1 MVVGVWRTALR
12 WLAVLASLG
21 MWLVLVM
28 GAAVTNTG
36 SAQGCGRSWPLC
48 NGQFVPEF
56 TVETAIEYSH
66 RAVTGI
72 EGLLIVAL
80 SVAML
85 VWWRGDREV
94 QVLVP
99 LMLGALVL
107 QAGLGAAAVMMP
119 QSPAV
124 LASHFGISL
133 VAFASTF
140 LSTVVVFERTADST
154 SLRPRPVLG
163 EVSRGLRW
171 AVLGSGVYVL
181 GVVYLGAFMRHSGVS
196 LACADWPLCNGQVI
210 PPLSGP
216 TGIAFAHRVAALG
229 AVLILGSLSAKTRLI
244 DGIGPLALGAFVLAV
259 LQGISGA
266 LVVSTQLGLFSTLAH
281 AGIMALLFAAL
292 ALLTR
297 AVLLP
302 VRGATERSETVTIR
316 PRTSVA

>member
-1 MVVGVWRTALR
+1 MVLGIWRTALR
-12 WLAVLASLG
+12 GLAVLASLG

-48 NGQFVPEF
+48 NGEFVPEF

-85 VWWRGDREV
+85 VLWRREREV

-99 LMLGALVL
+99 FMLGALVL
-107 QAGLGAAAVMMP
+107 QAGLGAAAVMLP

-140 LSTVVVFERTADST
+140 LSTVVVFERTSDAST
-154 SLRPRPVLG
+154 ALRHGPSIG
-163 EVSRGLRW
+163 SVSRGLRW
-171 AVLGSGVYVL
+171 AVLGTASTCW
-181 GVVYLGAFMRHSGVS
+181 AWSTWAPS
-196 LACADWPLCNGQVI
+196 CATPG
-210 PPLSGP
+210 
-216 TGIAFAHRVAALG
+216 
-229 AVLILGSLSAKTRLI
+229 
-244 DGIGPLALGAFVLAV
+244 
-259 LQGISGA
+259 
-266 LVVSTQLGLFSTLAH
+266 
-281 AGIMALLFAAL
+281 
-292 ALLTR
+292 
-297 AVLLP
+297 
-302 VRGATERSETVTIR
+302 
-316 PRTSVA
+316 

>member
-1 MVVGVWRTALR
+1 MVTGIGRAALR

-85 VWWRGDREV
+85 VLWRHEREV

-107 QAGLGAAAVMMP
+107 QAGLGAAAVMLP
-119 QSPAV
+119 QSAAV

-140 LSTVVVFERTADST
+140 LSTVVVFERTSKSAV
-154 SLRPRPVLG
+154 PRHAP
-163 EVSRGLRW
+163 
-171 AVLGSGVYVL
+171 AIGSV
-181 GVVYLGAFMRHSGVS
+181 
-196 LACADWPLCNGQVI
+196 
-210 PPLSGP
+210 
-216 TGIAFAHRVAALG
+216 
-229 AVLILGSLSAKTRLI
+229 
-244 DGIGPLALGAFVLAV
+244 
-259 LQGISGA
+259 
-266 LVVSTQLGLFSTLAH
+266 
-281 AGIMALLFAAL
+281 
-292 ALLTR
+292 
-297 AVLLP
+297 
-302 VRGATERSETVTIR
+302 
-316 PRTSVA
+316 